1 MPIMNQTINIR
12 PKDIRHNLKDIKKQL
27 LLTHSKSETASII
40 EMLQTSINEFI
51 EDNPTATVEDLK
63 THFSDYTSLN
73 DMELYNI
80 DSKIL
85 EEKLNYSKT
94 IKRIAAVIL
103 FLVIL
108 AFIIYVVLY
117 VKSYIDV
124 QNAIPAYEVIE
135 IK

>member
-1 MPIMNQTINIR
+1 MNQTININQ
-12 PKDIRHNLKDIKKQL
+12 KDIQHYLKDIKKQL
-27 LLTHSKSETASII
+27 LLTHPKEETASII

-51 EDNPTATVEDLK
+51 EDNPTATMEDL
-63 THFSDYTSLN
+63 TMHFSDYTSLN
-73 DMELYNI
+73 DIELYNT

-85 EEKLNYSKT
+85 EEKLNHSRT

>member
-1 MPIMNQTINIR
+1 MNQTININQ
-12 PKDIRHNLKDIKKQL
+12 KNIQHYLKDIKKQL
-27 LLTHSKSETASII
+27 LLTHPKEETASII

-51 EDNPTATVEDLK
+51 EDNPTATMEDLK

>member
-1 MPIMNQTINIR
+1 MNQTTNIR
-12 PKDIRHNLKDIKKQL
+12 PKDIRHYLKDIKKQL

-51 EDNPTATVEDLK
+51 EDNPTATMEDLK

-73 DMELYNI
+73 DIELYNI
-80 DSKIL
+80 DSATLQK
-85 EEKLNYSKT
+85 KLNYSRT
-94 IKRIAAVIL
+94 VKRIAFAIL
-103 FLVIL
+103 LLFVL

-124 QNAIPAYEVIE
+124 QNSIPAYEVIE

>member
-1 MPIMNQTINIR
+1 MNQTININQ
-12 PKDIRHNLKDIKKQL
+12 KNIQHYLKDIKKQL
-27 LLTHSKSETASII
+27 LLTHPKEETASII

-51 EDNPTATVEDLK
+51 EDNPTATMEDL
-63 THFSDYTSLN
+63 TMHFSDYTSLN

>member
-1 MPIMNQTINIR
+1 MNHSTNIR
-12 PKDIRHNLKDIKKQL
+12 PKDIRYYLKDIKKQL
-27 LLTHSKSETASII
+27 LLTHSKKETTSII
-40 EMLQTSINEFI
+40 EMLQVSINEFI
-51 EDNPTATVEDLK
+51 EDNPTATMEDLK

-124 QNAIPAYEVIE
+124 QNSIPAYEVIE

>member
-1 MPIMNQTINIR
+1 MNHSTNIR
-12 PKDIRHNLKDIKKQL
+12 PKDIRHYLKDIKKQL

-51 EDNPTATVEDLK
+51 EDNPTATMEDLK

-108 AFIIYVVLY
+108 AFIIYVV
-117 VKSYIDV
+117 
-124 QNAIPAYEVIE
+124 
-135 IK
+135 

>member
-1 MPIMNQTINIR
+1 MNQSSNIR
-12 PKDIRHNLKDIKKQL
+12 PKDIQHYLKDIKKQL
-27 LLTHSKSETASII
+27 LLTHSKAETASII

-51 EDNPTATVEDLK
+51 EDHPTATMDDLK

-73 DMELYNI
+73 DIDLYNI
-80 DSKIL
+80 DSATLQK
-85 EEKLNYSKT
+85 KLNYSRT
-94 IKRIAAVIL
+94 VKRIAFAIL
-103 FLVIL
+103 LLFVL

-124 QNAIPAYEVIE
+124 QNSIPAYEVIE

>member
-1 MPIMNQTINIR
+1 MNHSTNIR
-12 PKDIRHNLKDIKKQL
+12 PKDIRYYLKDIKKQL
-27 LLTHSKSETASII
+27 LLTHSRKETTSII
-40 EMLQTSINEFI
+40 EMLQVSINEFI
-51 EDNPTATVEDLK
+51 EDNPTATMEDLK

-124 QNAIPAYEVIE
+124 QNSIPAYEVIE

>member
-1 MPIMNQTINIR
+1 MNQTININQ
-12 PKDIRHNLKDIKKQL
+12 KDIQHYLKDIKKQL
-27 LLTHSKSETASII
+27 LLTHPKEETASII

-51 EDNPTATVEDLK
+51 EDNPTATMEDLK

>member
-1 MPIMNQTINIR
+1 MNHSTNIR
-12 PKDIRHNLKDIKKQL
+12 PKDIRYYLKDIKKQL
-27 LLTHSKSETASII
+27 LLTHSRKETTSII
-40 EMLQTSINEFI
+40 EMLQVSINEFI
-51 EDNPTATVEDLK
+51 EDNPTATMEDLK

>member
-1 MPIMNQTINIR
+1 MNQTININQKDIQHYL
-12 PKDIRHNLKDIKKQL
+12 KDIRKQL
-27 LLTHSKSETASII
+27 LLTHPKEETASIM

-51 EDNPTATVEDLK
+51 EDNPTATMEDL
-63 THFSDYTSLN
+63 TMHFSDYTSLN
-73 DMELYNI
+73 DIELYNT

-85 EEKLNYSKT
+85 EEKLNHSRT

>member
-1 MPIMNQTINIR
+1 MNQTININQ
-12 PKDIRHNLKDIKKQL
+12 KDIQHYLKDIKKQL
-27 LLTHSKSETASII
+27 LLTHPKEETASII

-51 EDNPTATVEDLK
+51 KDNPTATMEDL
-63 THFSDYTSLN
+63 TMHFSDYTSLN
-73 DMELYNI
+73 DIELYNT

-85 EEKLNYSKT
+85 EEKLNHSRT

>member
-1 MPIMNQTINIR
+1 
-12 PKDIRHNLKDIKKQL
+12 
-27 LLTHSKSETASII
+27 
-40 EMLQTSINEFI
+40 MLQTSINEFI
-51 EDNPTATVEDLK
+51 EDNPSATMEDLK

-80 DSKIL
+80 DSKIP